1 MIADCSATHFR
12 LRLLLPFYCTAV
24 LLGTLAEGVSVEE
37 VLAQAG
43 TDAAQLGDVV
53 RKLLD
58 RLHLLRQVVRLNEV
72 RHLRVIVAAGDVVQ
86 VQQRLVDRLLQLQG
100 GLHRLQAAGPVLLDR
115 LGNVVQDDATAALV
129 HELHQLLGV
138 LALLLAGLL
147 EELFKAGQGDI
158 VTVKVESLMC
168 WQVGGGDG

>member
-1 MIADCSATHFR
+1 MVDVSDCSATH
-12 LRLLLPFYCTAV
+12 LRLPFYCTAV
-24 LLGTLAEGVSVEE
+24 HLLGALAESVSVKE

-43 TDAAQLGDVV
+43 ADSAQLGDVV

-58 RLHLLRQVVRLNEV
+58 GLHLLRQVVRLNEV